1 MKKIKLTITF
11 LTLIL
16 LPCLSV
22 VAQDGEGGAAS
33 DNTLSMSQDQR
44 SKASTAANLVIDR
57 G

>member
-22 VAQDGEGGAAS
+22 VAQSGEEGADSA
-33 DNTLSMSQDQR
+33 DRAMSQDQK
-44 SKASTAANLVIDR
+44 SKGSQVSNIVS
-57 G
+57 GS

>member
-1 MKKIKLTITF
+1 MKKIKLIITS

-22 VAQDGEGGAAS
+22 VAQDGEGAAS
-33 DNTLSMSQDQR
+33 DDRAMSQDQK
-44 SKASTAANLVIDR
+44 SKGSQVSNKVI